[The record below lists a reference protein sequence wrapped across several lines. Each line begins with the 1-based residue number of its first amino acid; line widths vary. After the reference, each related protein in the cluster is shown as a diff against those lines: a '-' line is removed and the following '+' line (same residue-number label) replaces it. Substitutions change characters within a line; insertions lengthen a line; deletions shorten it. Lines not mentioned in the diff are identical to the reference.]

1 MPCLTPW
8 RAPSQLAAN
17 LCREREETRGGPG
30 GGRARET
37 DSSTALMFYS
47 LYGPFLLV
55 CRQGCEKSR
64 AGEGQGRCSG
74 RGPSSW
80 PSPGDAAAV
89 PVHNL
94 RGPSVQRTHAAT
106 ETRPATRAIRCLEPS
121 PGRHRAP
128 EAPASHPPPAHP
140 GDLSPPR
147 PATSTGTARFLP
159 CHPAGVNAPGFFFP
173 EPAGRETEQRQK
185 RLTN

>member
-1 MPCLTPW
+1 MPW

-17 LCREREETRGGPG
+17 LCREREETRGGSG
-30 GGRARET
+30 GGRARER

-55 CRQGCEKSR
+55 CRQGCERSC

-89 PVHNL
+89 PVHNF
-94 RGPSVQRTHAAT
+94 RGPPGQRTHAAA

-128 EAPASHPPPAHP
+128 EAPASRPPPAGTRAP
-140 GDLSPPR
+140 RSPLTLGTYRLFRRQGP
-147 PATSTGTARFLP
+147 PGTARLP
-159 CHPAGVNAPGFFFP
+159 RGPPA
-173 EPAGRETEQRQK
+173 
-185 RLTN
+185 